1 MEDNDFTT
9 DAILERLDG
18 ELAQHPEDDGPA
30 PSQNNI
36 RLLQHTEIA
45 AFICLYREAGK
56 LSVQMR
62 IGYMFGTAASTR
74 PRRNFRN
81 FMMRPSHNPLRLLSG
96 QSINLG
102 ECFVNDP
109 VWTWTSMEVW
119 FDRRWCWFWAVRG
132 ADWLLVDYQVQLKVA
147 STEKLRFSMWFSFL
161 TSLCSSLLDQS
172 VPRC

>member
-9 DAILERLDG
+9 DAILERLYG

-30 PSQNNI
+30 PSQTNI

-56 LSVQMR
+56 LWVQMR

-74 PRRNFRN
+74 PRKDFRD

-109 VWTWTSMEVW
+109 AESEHRWG
-119 FDRRWCWFWAVRG
+119 FDLIMDDVGFEQCAELI
-132 ADWLLVDYQVQLKVA
+132 DYLLTTRYN
-147 STEKLRFSMWFSFL
+147 
-161 TSLCSSLLDQS
+161 
-172 VPRC
+172 